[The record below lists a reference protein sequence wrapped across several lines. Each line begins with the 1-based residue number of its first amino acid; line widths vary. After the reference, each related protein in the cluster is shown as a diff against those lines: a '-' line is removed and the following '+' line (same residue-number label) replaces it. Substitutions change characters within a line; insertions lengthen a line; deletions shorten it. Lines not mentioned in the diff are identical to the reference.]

1 MTKYTYTADDEYPD
15 CGRCDNVNAS
25 DEFCIRLCG
34 LDCGWNGYQRT
45 IYEEEQDDAQ
55 ANVIQASNRRIV

>member
-45 IYEEEQDDAQ
+45 VYEEEQDDA
-55 ANVIQASNRRIV
+55 